1 MPNCI
6 HLSLS
11 EIIMTDQPIAN
22 SELAEQLSSL
32 SDAID
37 NKISTIS
44 DFLSRAEQLCQSAQA
59 SEAAVAQMRQEIM
72 EAVTGASI
80 GDSTIA
86 DRLGAL
92 ESQLTQLQES
102 LPRLA
107 QDVKNYA
114 RLAQHMDQCAEEV
127 HQWYHE
133 LQQSKGGT
141 TSTEEIQARFL
152 EIHNALE
159 AYSQSQQALAEQLA
173 LAQSPSVDLS
183 SLEAKIQA
191 LETSS
196 GVDLSGIEQRLAQLE
211 GASSGAAIDEAQL
224 QAVVERLVSD
234 REQSLRNEM
243 TTIQRDWQDGA
254 AILQQMQVRIES
266 LESRGGDATT
276 AQLEALRSEMASLIA
291 KAKTEQET
299 ALREQRRQLEEM
311 GSQGGKTTI
320 ALVLALVGVV
330 LGGIGLARR

>member
-1 MPNCI
+1 
-6 HLSLS
+6 
-11 EIIMTDQPIAN
+11 MTDQPIAN

-44 DFLSRAEQLCQSAQA
+44 DFLTRAEQLCQSAQA

-72 EAVTGASI
+72 EAGAGASI

-92 ESQLTQLQES
+92 ESQLNQLQES

-114 RLAQHMDQCAEEV
+114 RLAQHMDQCADEV
-127 HQWYHE
+127 HQWYQE

-141 TSTEEIQARFL
+141 TSAEEMQG
-152 EIHNALE
+152 
-159 AYSQSQQALAEQLA
+159 
-173 LAQSPSVDLS
+173 QSPSVDLS
-183 SLEAKIQA
+183 ALEAKIQA
-191 LETSS
+191 LESLS

-276 AQLEALRSEMASLIA
+276 AQLEAIRSEMASLIA

-320 ALVLALVGVV
+320 ALVLALIGVV